1 MLRSSLGFHTISLF
15 LRLSRKEVER
25 LIKHFHKYRTHT
37 DVIRMLMPEVLPGG
51 ERKWSEYSPK
61 YSGTSLLLP
70 LRLEIFY
77 SYKSED
83 RGIKWTIRSDRQSEN
98 YKEYV
103 LKVTINPKILSG
115 IQDYLTAAT
124 YDDMAVAIDN
134 FNLISKSI
142 SPVLETFEQYTLQ
155 RIDYCINCALNE
167 LTPGCTYEQ
176 MMALIKRSDIP
187 SCYKELEE
195 YDPISHR
202 MKSKPGSF
210 YLMNGSVHV
219 NYYSKYMKFQEQNQE
234 NLEKGR
240 PPIPPKTMDAARDI
254 IRLEVQ
260 CMYRKTYALSRKISG
275 VKDNSINHYKELLN
289 PVTCI
294 DVIDTYY
301 KKIIGR
307 GDWYTLQ
314 EATRKIQFH
323 HFNRQKE
330 ERLIKALKLVNDCRS
345 VAKAKAAYQGS
356 DLDAFKRTLNDL
368 SSLRINPVTIP
379 REWGIK
385 HIPNLLYAYADKVSE
400 ECTKKQWE
408 EEFILN
414 YKKYVKDM
422 RGI

>member
-15 LRLSRKEVER
+15 LRLSRQEVER
-25 LIKHFHKYRTHT
+25 LIKHFYKYRTHT
-37 DVIRMLMPEVLPGG
+37 DAIRMLMPDVLPGG

-70 LRLEIFY
+70 LRLEIIY
-77 SYKSED
+77 SYSSED
-83 RGIKWTIRSDRQSEN
+83 RGIKWTIRSDRQDGS

-103 LKVTINPKILSG
+103 LKVAINPKILSG
-115 IQDYLTAAT
+115 VQDYLTAAT

-142 SPVLETFEQYTLQ
+142 SPILGTFEQYTLQ

-187 SCYKELEE
+187 SRYKELEE
-195 YDPISHR
+195 YDSISHR

-219 NYYSKYMKFQEQNQE
+219 NYYSKYMKFQEQNRE

-240 PPIPPKTMDAARDI
+240 PPIPQKTMDTAQDI

-260 CMYRKTYALSRKISG
+260 CMYRKTYVLSRKVNG
-275 VKDNSINHYKELLN
+275 VGDNNINHYKELLN
-289 PVTCI
+289 HETCI

-307 GDWYTLQ
+307 GDWYTLR
-314 EATRKIQFH
+314 EAVRMIQLQ
-323 HFNRQKE
+323 HFNSQKE
-330 ERLIKALKLVNDCRS
+330 DRLIKALKLVNDCRS
-345 VAKAKAAYQGS
+345 IAKAKAAYQGRDLEALKRSLS
-356 DLDAFKRTLNDL
+356 DLAGLK
-368 SSLRINPVTIP
+368 INPVTIP

-385 HIPNLLYAYADKVSE
+385 HIPNLLYAYFDKVF
-400 ECTKKQWE
+400 E
-408 EEFILN
+408 EEQ
-414 YKKYVKDM
+414 
-422 RGI
+422 RQGIEAFKMECLKEALHA